1 MDYAEKIKKS
11 RLCAKDY
18 FDYEKIKAA
27 GAHFLSCTYAEEG
40 EDICFSYDM
49 EGKKKLEE
57 ILDEAVKNGR
67 KMTALGKTATYIP
80 ELGRVNKD
88 YLGVCICT
96 EDGRYEVRLPFF
108 HGQSVL

>member
-1 MDYAEKIKKS
+1 MGIEHS
-11 RLCAKDY
+11 
-18 FDYEKIKAA
+18 
-27 GAHFLSCTYAEEG
+27 
-40 EDICFSYDM
+40 
-49 EGKKKLEE
+49 LEE

-96 EDGRYEVRLPFF
+96 EDGRYQIYHPEHIEGDIFSGGSRAVWIREDI
-108 HGQSVL
+108 